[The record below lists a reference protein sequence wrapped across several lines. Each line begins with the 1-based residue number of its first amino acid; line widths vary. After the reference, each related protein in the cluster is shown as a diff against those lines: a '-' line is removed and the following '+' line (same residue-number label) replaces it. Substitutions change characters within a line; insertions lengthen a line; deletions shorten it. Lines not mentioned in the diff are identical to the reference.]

1 MSNLHVK
8 LTSRFVFSIP
18 TFLDFSFW
26 KETFITVTW
35 LLSIYEVEHNNC
47 KILSD
52 DLSVLDWYKKGD
64 SDSFGA
70 FSIIS
75 STELPLVIIVTVSI
89 KITWNKKNDYIW
101 RCTFLHL
108 HWLIVVFSAA
118 LFESL
123 KSYHPFIIKYIE
135 FNVETCL

>member
-1 MSNLHVK
+1 MSNWLVDSSFRSPLSLILVFEK
-8 LTSRFVFSIP
+8 RPSLQLLGYCRFM
-18 TFLDFSFW
+18 
-26 KETFITVTW
+26 K
-35 LLSIYEVEHNNC
+35 VEHNNC